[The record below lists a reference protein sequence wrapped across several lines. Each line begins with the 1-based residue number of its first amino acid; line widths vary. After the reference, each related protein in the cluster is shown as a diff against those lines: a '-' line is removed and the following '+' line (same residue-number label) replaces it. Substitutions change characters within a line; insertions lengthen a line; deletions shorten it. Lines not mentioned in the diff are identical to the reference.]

1 MKLSNCSVGCFLSLL
16 SDYSRIFLLPLSMVA
31 SHQLAE
37 PMDSLEE
44 WNREPNSKDKWVYI
58 WGAGIFTSKQAYD
71 NMKGHLQAPSPFQ
84 WLWKSQCQGKHK
96 VFFLLLL
103 NDRLNTRK
111 LLRRKRFNAPSAD
124 YIMCSHGIEETL
136 KHLFFDCEFAQICW
150 TSLHIVWDLS
160 LPVTEMIEDGKQQF
174 QFSCFMEVIILAS
187 WSIWIPRNNFIFN
200 DVQISFHRWKKEFRE
215 LFLLCKHRAKPSLD
229 ADMNV

>member
-1 MKLSNCSVGCFLSLL
+1 
-16 SDYSRIFLLPLSMVA
+16 MVA

-150 TSLHIVWDLS
+150 TSLHIV
-160 LPVTEMIEDGKQQF
+160 
-174 QFSCFMEVIILAS
+174 
-187 WSIWIPRNNFIFN
+187 
-200 DVQISFHRWKKEFRE
+200 
-215 LFLLCKHRAKPSLD
+215 
-229 ADMNV
+229 